1 MVWEDV
7 LQQLDEYRW
16 QIPRGYKPGMLVPG
30 LIFTDGEEL
39 AILKEEGQALE
50 QVANAACLPGI
61 VGYSYAMPDIHTG
74 YGLPIGGVVA
84 TKLPDGLITPGGVG
98 YDINCGVRLL
108 ATPWQEED
116 LEDKWSYLADELYR
130 VVPSG
135 LGARGGL
142 KVSQGDLEQVLLRGA
157 AWAVEQGMGFEE
169 DLRMSEEE
177 GGMSGADPSAVS
189 PRAQKRGQGQLGTLG
204 SGNHFVEVQVV
215 DRVYREEEGKIMG
228 LAQGQV
234 VVMIHS
240 GSRGL
245 GHQVCTDY
253 TRRMVGA
260 MDRYGIKLPDRQL
273 AGAPLNSPEGRQYFG
288 AMAAAANYAWANR
301 QVLTHRVRE
310 ALAKLM
316 GKGEI
321 RVVWDVA
328 HNIAKIEEHI
338 VDGEKMKLCVHRK
351 GATRAFPPGHGLLP
365 DPYRQMGQP
374 VLVPGDMGSGSYVL
388 VGKRGEGFASA
399 CHGAGRRLSRGEA
412 KRRLQR
418 DEILSELAQ
427 AGVELRA
434 SSRQAVLEEA
444 PTAYKD
450 VDKVVRISEGA
461 GLTQQ
466 VLRLAPRGVIKG

>member
-1 MVWEDV
+1 MVWDLEK
-7 LQQLDEYRW
+7 LDEYRW

-30 LIFTDGEEL
+30 LIFIDGEEL
-39 AILKEEGQALE
+39 ANLKEEGQALE

-61 VGYSYAMPDIHTG
+61 VGFAYAMPDIHTG

-108 ATPWQEED
+108 ATPWREED
-116 LEDKWSYLADELYR
+116 LEDKWSDLADELYR
-130 VVPSG
+130 AIPSG
-135 LGARGGL
+135 LGDKGGL
-142 KVSQGDLEQVLLRGA
+142 KIAQGDLDRVLCQGA
-157 AWAVEQGMGFEE
+157 AWAVEQGMGSQE
-169 DLRMSEEE
+169 DLSMSEEE
-177 GGMSGADPSAVS
+177 GEMAGADPDAVS
-189 PRAQKRGQGQLGTLG
+189 QRAKKRGQGQLGTLG

-215 DRVYREEEGKIMG
+215 DRIYREEEARVMG
-228 LAQGQV
+228 LSQGQV

-245 GHQVCTDY
+245 GHQVCSDY
-253 TRRMVGA
+253 TRRMVEA
-260 MDRYGIKLPDRQL
+260 MGRYGIKLPDRQL
-273 AGAPLNSPEGRQYFG
+273 AGAPLSSPEGKRYFG
-288 AMAAAANYAWANR
+288 AMVAAANYAWANR

-310 ALAKLM
+310 ALRQVM
-316 GKGEI
+316 GHGEI

-338 VDGEKMKLCVHRK
+338 VGGEELKLCVHRK
-351 GATRAFPPGHGLLP
+351 GATRALPGGHRLLP
-365 DPYRQMGQP
+365 EVYRGMGQP

-388 VGKRGEGFASA
+388 VGNRGEGFASA

-412 KRRLQR
+412 KRLLQR
-418 DEILSELAQ
+418 DEVFAELAE

-434 SSRQAVLEEA
+434 ASRQVVLEEA

-450 VDKVVRISEGA
+450 VDEVVRISEGA
-461 GLTQQ
+461 GLTRQ
-466 VLRLAPRGVIKG
+466 VLRLAPRCVIKG